1 MAIDPSKFHPI
12 NVADTC
18 SVWNILSSPR
28 LHNAAKEARCNFCLT
43 SFVHY
48 ECLIKPRKAPTTNEV
63 ELMNRLKLEQQRGGF
78 APHSCDIADLQTI
91 KLLESRKRLGKGELS
106 SIAFAM
112 KIGQAV
118 ITDDMKARKLSTDSG
133 HQLTQT
139 TPHLFAWLHF
149 SGYLGDSDKTTV
161 ISQHTAMDR
170 PLGPHLENAYVMAL
184 QCKRNSVSTSNNDD
198 GKL

>member
-1 MAIDPSKFHPI
+1 MAIDPSKFHLI

-28 LHNAAKEARCNFCLT
+28 LYSAAKEAGCNFCLT
-43 SFVHY
+43 GFVHY
-48 ECLIKPRKAPTTNEV
+48 ECLIKPRKTPTTNQI
-63 ELMNRLKLEQQRGGF
+63 ELMNRLKHEQERGSF
-78 APHSCDIADLQTI
+78 AHHSCDIGDLQTI
-91 KLLESRKRLGKGELS
+91 KMLESRKRISKGELS

-118 ITDDMKARKLSTDSG
+118 ITDDQEARKLSTNSG

-149 SGYLGDSDKTTV
+149 SGHLGDSDKATV
-161 ISQHTAMDR
+161 ISQHKAMDGHI
-170 PLGPHLENAYVMAL
+170 GPHLEKAYLMAL
-184 QCKRNSVSTSNNDD
+184 ECKLNAVKHTT
-198 GKL
+198 